1 MTHVRLHLVL
11 VAVILAMWLAPGPV
25 AAQTPAPEQNDIQ
38 ALKAELEKTRLEFDS
53 VRQQYDQRLAALEQK
68 LAQLLGTPQQVQA
81 EPIAAPPVPPP
92 EPEPA
97 PAPPAEPV
105 SSGGAASAF
114 AKVFNPDISVI
125 GNMLGAAGHNPVE
138 NGPALEMSE
147 AEASFQAIVDP
158 YAKAD
163 FFIAVGPDGAELEE
177 GFITFHT
184 LPGHFLLKAGKLRA
198 NFGKVNTQH
207 SHTLAW
213 TDRPLVTRNLL
224 GGEEGLADS
233 GLSLS
238 RLVLNPW
245 FFLEATGEV
254 FGGRS
259 EVFEGSE
266 RSHLTYVARL
276 RGYRDLTEGSN
287 LDIGTSFAYGHTPAG
302 PDTVGQLIG
311 LDATFRYRPLR
322 RAIYSRFQVR
332 TELMWSRQDLA
343 EDDERSRAFGMYGS
357 AEYQFA
363 RRWVGGARYDRS
375 GRALSGDLIDNGGAF
390 TLTYWPSE
398 FSQVRGEYRLTRYA
412 GDITANEFLFQF
424 LFAIGAHG
432 AHVF

>member
-1 MTHVRLHLVL
+1 MTHVRVRLVL
-11 VAVILAMWLAPGPV
+11 VAVILAICLSPGRLV
-25 AAQTPAPEQNDIQ
+25 AQTPAPDQAEVQ
-38 ALKAELEKTRLEFDS
+38 ALKAELEKTRLELEA
-53 VRQQYDQRLAALEQK
+53 VRQQYDQRLAALEQR
-68 LAQLLGTPQQVQA
+68 LAQLTGAAAAT
-81 EPIAAPPVPPP
+81 EPIAVAAPPAPPP
-92 EPEPA
+92 EP
-97 PAPPAEPV
+97 APPDPTPT
-105 SSGGAASAF
+105 GGGTGVF
-114 AKVFNPDISVI
+114 AKIFNPDISVV

-138 NGPALEMSE
+138 DSPALELSE

-158 YAKAD
+158 YARAD

-177 GFITFHT
+177 GFVTFTT
-184 LPGHFLLKAGKLRA
+184 LPGRFLLKAGKLRA

-207 SHTLAW
+207 AHALGW
-213 TDRPLVTRNLL
+213 TDRPLVTRNLV

-238 RLVLNPW
+238 RLVMNPW

-259 EVFEGSE
+259 ELFEGNE
-266 RSHLTYVARL
+266 RSQLTYVARL

-287 LDIGTSFAYGHTPAG
+287 LDIGTSFAYGNTAVG
-302 PDTVGQLIG
+302 PDTTAQLVG

-322 RAIYSRFQVR
+322 RAIYSRFQAR
-332 TELMWSRQDLA
+332 TELVWSRQDL
-343 EDDERSRAFGMYGS
+343 DDHARARAFGMYGS
-357 AEYQFA
+357 ADYQFA

-375 GRALSGDLIDNGGAF
+375 GRALNGDYIDNGGAF

-398 FSQVRGEYRLTRYA
+398 FSQVRGEYRLTKYA
-412 GDITANEFLFQF
+412 DDITANEFLFQF

>member
-1 MTHVRLHLVL
+1 M
-11 VAVILAMWLAPGPV
+11 
-25 AAQTPAPEQNDIQ
+25 Q
-38 ALKAELEKTRLEFDS
+38 ALKAELEKTRLELEA
-53 VRQQYDQRLAALEQK
+53 VRQQYDQRLAALEQR
-68 LAQLLGTPQQVQA
+68 LAQLTG
-81 EPIAAPPVPPP
+81 APADAQRPVPPP
-92 EPEPA
+92 GLRPSRA
-97 PAPPAEPV
+97 AVRRPPVAEHGV
-105 SSGGAASAF
+105 F
-114 AKVFNPDISVI
+114 AKIFNPDISVV

-138 NGPALEMSE
+138 DSPALELSE

-158 YAKAD
+158 YARAD

-177 GFITFHT
+177 GFVTFNT
-184 LPGHFLLKAGKLRA
+184 LPGRFLLKAGKLRA

-207 SHTLAW
+207 AHALGW
-213 TDRPLVTRNLL
+213 TDRPLVTRNLV

-238 RLVLNPW
+238 RLVMNPW

-259 EVFEGSE
+259 ELFEGNE
-266 RSHLTYVARL
+266 RSQLTYVARL

-287 LDIGTSFAYGHTPAG
+287 LDIGTSFAYGNTAIG
-302 PDTVGQLIG
+302 PDTTAQLVGV
-311 LDATFRYRPLR
+311 DATFRYRPLR
-322 RAIYSRFQVR
+322 RAIYSRFQAR
-332 TELMWSRQDLA
+332 TELVWSRQDL
-343 EDDERSRAFGMYGS
+343 DDNARARAFGMYGS
-357 AEYQFA
+357 ADYQFA

-375 GRALSGDLIDNGGAF
+375 GRALNGDSIDNGGAF

-398 FSQVRGEYRLTRYA
+398 FSQIRGEYRLTKYA
-412 GDITANEFLFQF
+412 DDVTANEFLFQF

>member
-1 MTHVRLHLVL
+1 MTHMRLHLVV
-11 VAVILAMWLAPGPV
+11 VAVTVAICLVSRPV
-25 AAQTPAPEQNDIQ
+25 AAQTPPPDQAEVQ
-38 ALKAELEKTRLEFDS
+38 ALKAELEKARLEFEAL
-53 VRQQYDQRLAALEQK
+53 RQQYDQRLATLEQK
-68 LAQLLGTPQQVQA
+68 LAQLTGTPQETQA
-81 EPIAAPPVPPP
+81 APVAPPPVPPP
-92 EPEPA
+92 EVTQAPEPV
-97 PAPPAEPV
+97 PT
-105 SSGGAASAF
+105 GGGSAAF

-125 GNMLGAAGHNPVE
+125 GNMLGAAGRNPIE
-138 NGPALEMSE
+138 NGPALQLSE

-177 GFITFHT
+177 GFITFNT
-184 LPGHFLLKAGKLRA
+184 LPGRFLLKAGKMRA
-198 NFGKVNTQH
+198 AFGKVNTQH
-207 SHTLAW
+207 SHALAW
-213 TDRPLVTRNLL
+213 TDRPLVTRNLV
-224 GGEEGLADS
+224 GGEEGFGDG

-259 EVFEGSE
+259 ELFEGSE
-266 RSHLTYVARL
+266 RSHLTYVGRL

-287 LDIGTSFAYGHTPAG
+287 LDVGTSIAYGNTATG
-302 PDTVGQLIG
+302 PDTTARLIG

-322 RAIYSRFQVR
+322 RAIYSRFQAR
-332 TELMWSRQDLA
+332 TELVWSRQDL

-363 RRWVGGARYDRS
+363 RRWVSGVRVDRS
-375 GRALSGDLIDNGGAF
+375 GRAFNGDLIDKGGAF

-398 FSQVRGEYRLTRYA
+398 FSQVRSEYRLTRYA
-412 GDITANEFLFQF
+412 DDVTANEFLFQF

>member
-1 MTHVRLHLVL
+1 MTHVRLRLLVALVL
-11 VAVILAMWLAPGPV
+11 AVWLPASPV
-25 AAQTPAPEQNDIQ
+25 AAQTPAPEQTDAQ
-38 ALKAELEKTRLEFDS
+38 ALKAELEKTRLEFEA

-68 LAQLLGTPQQVQA
+68 LAQLTGTPQEVQA
-81 EPIAAPPVPPP
+81 PIPPPPVPPP
-92 EPEPA
+92 EV
-97 PAPPAEPV
+97 APPAEPV
-105 SSGGAASAF
+105 ATGGGASALS
-114 AKVFNPDISVI
+114 KVFNPDIAVI
-125 GNMLGAAGHNPVE
+125 GNMRGAAGHNPIE

-163 FFIAVGPDGAELEE
+163 FFIAVGPEGAELEE
-177 GFITFHT
+177 GFITFNT

-207 SHTLAW
+207 SHTLSW
-213 TDRPLVTRNLL
+213 TDRPLVTRNLV

-254 FGGRS
+254 YGGRS
-259 EVFEGSE
+259 ELFEGNE
-266 RSHLTYVARL
+266 RSQLTYVARL

-287 LDIGTSFAYGHTPAG
+287 LDIGTSFAYGNTATG
-302 PDTVGQLIG
+302 PDTTGQLFG
-311 LDATFRYRPLR
+311 VDATFRYRPLR
-322 RAIYSRFQVR
+322 RAIYSRFQAR
-332 TELMWSRQDLA
+332 TELVWSRQDL
-343 EDDERSRAFGMYGS
+343 EDDDRARAFGMYGS
-357 AEYQFA
+357 ADYQFA
-363 RRWVGGARYDRS
+363 RRWVGGLRFDRS
-375 GRALSGDLIDNGGAF
+375 GRALNGDVIDKGGAF

-398 FSQVRGEYRLTRYA
+398 FSQVRSEYRLTRYA
-412 GDITANEFLFQF
+412 DDVTANEFLFQF

>member
-1 MTHVRLHLVL
+1 MTYVRLRLVL
-11 VAVILAMWLAPGPV
+11 VAVTFAIWLASPPA
-25 AAQTPAPEQNDIQ
+25 AAQPPSPDQGEVQ
-38 ALKAELEKTRLEFDS
+38 ALKVELEKTRLEFEA
-53 VRQQYDQRLAALEQK
+53 VRQHYDQRLAALEQK
-68 LAQLLGTPQQVQA
+68 LAQLSGTPQEAQA
-81 EPIAAPPVPPP
+81 APVAPPPVPPP
-92 EPEPA
+92 EP
-97 PAPPAEPV
+97 APPAEPV
-105 SSGGAASAF
+105 PTGGGSGAF
-114 AKVFNPDISVI
+114 AKVFNPDIAVI

-138 NGPALEMSE
+138 NGPALQLSE

-177 GFITFHT
+177 GFITFNT
-184 LPGHFLLKAGKLRA
+184 LPGSFLLKAGKLRA

-207 SHTLAW
+207 THALAW
-213 TDRPLVTRNLL
+213 TDRPLVTRNLV
-224 GGEEGLADS
+224 GGEEGLADG

-259 EVFEGSE
+259 ELFEGNQ

-287 LDIGTSFAYGHTPAG
+287 LDIGTSFAYGNTATG
-302 PDTVGQLIG
+302 PDTTARLVGV
-311 LDATFRYRPLR
+311 DATFRYRPLR
-322 RAIYSRFQVR
+322 RAIYSRFQAR
-332 TELMWSRQDLA
+332 TELVWSRQDL
-343 EDDERSRAFGMYGS
+343 EDAERSRAFGMYGS

-375 GRALSGDLIDNGGAF
+375 GRALNGDLIDNGGAF

-398 FSQVRGEYRLTRYA
+398 FSHVRGEYRLTRYA
-412 GDITANEFLFQF
+412 DEVTANEFLFQF